1 MNNILLFI
9 NILKKKYTF
18 IIMST
23 HIQNYGFTK
32 TFIKDNNNNLQNEV
46 KWIGDYDGDKANIQL
61 DINDNGDK
69 KLISMQLDNND
80 IMGLLGI
87 QPVKMSL
94 DTRLTNDFLNTPI
107 ILEGALLT
115 KRKTRK
121 HYKKHNSRKHS
132 RRRKNHN
139 RSKNNSRKLKH
150 RYHHK
155 I

>member
-1 MNNILLFI
+1 MP
-9 NILKKKYTF
+9 
-18 IIMST
+18 T

-32 TFIKDNNNNLQNEV
+32 TYIKDNNNNLQNEV

-69 KLISMQLDNND
+69 QLVSIQLDNND
-80 IMGLLGI
+80 IMNLLGV

-94 DTRLTNDFLNTPI
+94 ENRLTNDFLNTPI
-107 ILEGALLT
+107 TLEGALI
-115 KRKTRK
+115 KGKTRR
-121 HYKKHNSRKHS
+121 HYKKRNSKKRNSRNHHS
-132 RRRKNHN
+132 KKHN

-155 I
+155 L

>member
-1 MNNILLFI
+1 
-9 NILKKKYTF
+9 
-18 IIMST
+18 MST

-46 KWIGDYDGDKANIQL
+46 KWIGDYDGDKAIIQL

-69 KLISMQLDNND
+69 KLVSMQLDNND

-107 ILEGALLT
+107 ILEGALT

-121 HYKKHNSRKHS
+121 HYKKYNSRKHS
-132 RRRKNHN
+132 RRRKNHY
-139 RSKNNSRKLKH
+139 RKNHYSRKH

>member
-69 KLISMQLDNND
+69 KLVSMQLDNND

-94 DTRLTNDFLNTPI
+94 DNRLTNDFLNTPI
-107 ILEGALLT
+107 ILEGALT

-139 RSKNNSRKLKH
+139 SRKH

>member
-1 MNNILLFI
+1 
-9 NILKKKYTF
+9 
-18 IIMST
+18 MST

-69 KLISMQLDNND
+69 KLVSMQLDNND

-94 DTRLTNDFLNTPI
+94 ENRLTNDFLNTPI
-107 ILEGALLT
+107 ILEGALT

-139 RSKNNSRKLKH
+139 MSKNNSRKLKH

>member
-1 MNNILLFI
+1 
-9 NILKKKYTF
+9 
-18 IIMST
+18 MST

-69 KLISMQLDNND
+69 KLVSMQLDNND

-94 DTRLTNDFLNTPI
+94 ENRLTNDFLNTPI
-107 ILEGALLT
+107 ILGGALLT

>member
-69 KLISMQLDNND
+69 KLVSMQLDNND

-94 DTRLTNDFLNTPI
+94 ENRLTNDFLNTPI
-107 ILEGALLT
+107 ILEGALT

-132 RRRKNHN
+132 RRKHYRKRH
-139 RSKNNSRKLKH
+139 NSRKH

>member
-69 KLISMQLDNND
+69 KLVSMQLDNND

-94 DTRLTNDFLNTPI
+94 DNRLTNDFLNTPI
-107 ILEGALLT
+107 ILEGALT

-132 RRRKNHN
+132 RRRKKH
-139 RSKNNSRKLKH
+139 NSRKH

>member
-69 KLISMQLDNND
+69 KLVSMQLDNND

-94 DTRLTNDFLNTPI
+94 DNRLTNDFLNTPI
-107 ILEGALLT
+107 ILEGALT

-132 RRRKNHN
+132 RRRKKH
-139 RSKNNSRKLKH
+139 NSRKH
-150 RYHHK
+150 RYRHK